1 MKIDVKWGFPK
12 KIEVLG
18 VTSNT
23 NEDPFRGQNLELKV
37 SKK

>member
-23 NEDPFRGQNLELKV
+23 NEDPK
-37 SKK
+37 